1 VKRAFVGLSLLV
13 SQFAWGDTVYFA
25 SGRIWQNVEVVDARQ
40 TTDTALVLIQPMAIE
55 VTTATG
61 GQWWPG
67 VIHIEFGD
75 DSASPSLVF
84 RSPHLPMV
92 AVVRRAVDAVTLDLS
107 TRERIRLIG
116 VDAPLRLDQFF
127 GREATAFT
135 QRLATGRKVW
145 IEFDKDKFDG
155 SGRMVGYVFTLPS
168 GTFLNEVI
176 VENGCGR
183 ADVNNQL
190 HVNYVERFR
199 MVEREA
205 HKAGIGLWNQPA
217 ALEFVQ
223 KGIDG
228 SSEPR
233 EDWMP
238 PLTGLDPEGPA
249 TRRVGTLSSTHELS
263 RPGTGGPAA
272 DYRSPSSSAG
282 RPRTVWVKGY
292 YRNGT
297 YVRGHSRSRP
307 SR

>member
-1 VKRAFVGLSLLV
+1 VKRAFVGLSLFI
-13 SQFAWGDTVYFA
+13 SQIAWGDAVYFE
-25 SGRIWQNVEVVDARQ
+25 SGRIWRNVDVVDAKQ
-40 TTDTALVLIQPMAIE
+40 TTSGALVLIQPIALE
-55 VTTATG
+55 VTTAAG
-61 GQWWPG
+61 GEWWSR

-75 DSASPSLVF
+75 DSASPPLVF
-84 RSPHLPMV
+84 RSPHPPMV
-92 AVVRRAVDAVTLDLS
+92 AVVKRAVDAVTLDLS

-145 IEFDKDKFDG
+145 IEFDKHKFDS
-155 SGRMVGYVFTLPS
+155 SGRMVGYVFVLPS

-183 ADVNNQL
+183 ADVNNQF

-199 MVEREA
+199 MIEREA

-238 PLTGLDPEGPA
+238 PLIGLDPEGPI
-249 TRRVGTLSSTHELS
+249 TRRVDALSSTRELS
-263 RPGTGGPAA
+263 GPDTEGHVATS
-272 DYRSPSSSAG
+272 RIPSSPSGTAK
-282 RPRTVWVKGY
+282 TVWVRGY
-292 YRNGT
+292 YRKGT
-297 YVRGHSRSRP
+297 YVRGHYRSRP